1 MNKKLAV
8 AAVLTIVL
16 AGSANAAIQV
26 DEATYPGASGDYNNL
41 LLLIPPVT
49 FALEGGTNLF
59 RGTFGTPG
67 DGGDTVVLD
76 VGPLQTITQI
86 RITFATNA
94 DPFNPVAINQGSHLV
109 LDTTS
114 SSNPTP
120 ILDLAITGR
129 PDGPVVFSSSP
140 LGLGLES
147 YNLTLLTEVLA
158 LNNNNGKVG
167 YEIAIDVL
175 AVPEPS
181 TWLLLALGFSVI
193 AFSARR
199 RL

>member
-1 MNKKLAV
+1 MNKKLAL
-8 AAVLTIVL
+8 AAALTIVL
-16 AGSANAAIQV
+16 AGSAHAAIDV
-26 DEATYPGASGDYNNL
+26 DEATYPGADGDYNNL

-76 VGPLQTITQI
+76 VGPLETITAI

-94 DPFNPVAINQGSHLV
+94 DPFNPVAINQGSRLV
-109 LDTTS
+109 FDTTS

-120 ILDLAITGR
+120 ILDLSITGR
-129 PDGPVVFSSSP
+129 PDGPVVFSSDP
-140 LGLGLES
+140 LLLGTES

-158 LNNNNGKVG
+158 LNSAGKVG
-167 YEIAIDVL
+167 YEIAIDLL

-181 TWLLLALGFSVI
+181 SWLLLALGLGVI
-193 AFSARR
+193 AFSARHR
-199 RL
+199 P